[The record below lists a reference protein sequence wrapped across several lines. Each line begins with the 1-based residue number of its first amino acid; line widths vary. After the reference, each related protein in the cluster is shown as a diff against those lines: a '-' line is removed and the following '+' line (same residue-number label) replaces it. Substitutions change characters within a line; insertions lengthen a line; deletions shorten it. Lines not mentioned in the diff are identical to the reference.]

1 MTPVISPLV
10 FYLMPIASKVQGL
23 ALSVGIVLLIAT
35 SICFLIFLFEL
46 DLDEELSAR
55 AMAAAKKLIVPTI
68 VAALVFVVTPS
79 STTITKMLI
88 AQNVTHERVETVADT
103 VESVYNDIMGLFEES
118 EDE

>member
-23 ALSVGIVLLIAT
+23 ALAVGIVLLIAT
-35 SICFLIFLFEL
+35 SICFGIFLFDL
-46 DLDEELSAR
+46 DLDDELSAK

-68 VAALVFVVTPS
+68 VAALVYVVTPS

-88 AQNVTHERVETVADT
+88 AQNVTHERVEAATDIVQ
-103 VESVYNDIMGLFEES
+103 SVYEDIMDLF
-118 EDE
+118 